1 MLIRLSAAWRK
12 FRRALSRSHLTAKL
26 LDNPCR
32 PGTDGP
38 GHLAIQIDGLG
49 RSRFERALRDGR
61 MPFLRSRIG
70 SGDFALRT
78 FYSGMPSSTP
88 AVQAELF
95 YGVRCAVPAFSYI
108 RRSDERRI
116 GLIWPPDADRVVAG
130 LSGAGKPLL
139 SEGTAYGD
147 IFIGGSAEA
156 RYCTQT
162 LELDSFFRVVNPI
175 KATLILLLHA
185 TTLLRIAGFMLIE
198 TGLALVD
205 AVRGLFERRS
215 VFRELAFVPMR
226 VAVCIGLREMVR
238 FRVKNDLLRGIPI
251 IHANFVGY
259 DEQSHRRGPTS
270 AFARWSLKGIDG
282 AIRDIVRSVERSGC
296 REYRVAVYSDHG
308 QEAVESYRETRGE
321 TVLDAVRRVLDGE
334 SRDEAGQGRVSE
346 SKWRYRRARG
356 LLRIH
361 GGSGP
366 GHGRADDDA
375 EAGDG
380 IDRIRVAASGPLG
393 HVYLPGGTFDLEAAA
408 RALADA
414 ASIPMVL
421 FAEGGRIRAA
431 TSDGVFHLKRDAA
444 RLLGEDHPLRDRVAA
459 DLAEL
464 CRHPDAGDLVLSG
477 WRPRGRSL
485 TFPAENG
492 AHGGP
497 GREETRGFVLLPP
510 SMDFG
515 AEVLRPGDL
524 RRLLGGEAE
533 PIRSPAE
540 ASAPDSG
547 ADPGR
552 GRRTVSPGNPD
563 APAPASGSASGSA
576 PRRTPDTV
584 RVATYNI
591 HGCRTLDGRVGI
603 GPVAEVLGALAP
615 DLVAL
620 QEVDVGRARSGGRD
634 QPAELAAALGMRS
647 RFFPVMRYGSEC
659 YGLAILSRFPI
670 RRVRGGRLPAPL
682 GPGRE
687 RRGAIRLT
695 VEGPGGEWD
704 LINTHLGL
712 GIPERRRQAA
722 ALLSDGWLREGVPAV
737 LCGDLNAGPRSPVCR
752 RIGARLRP
760 AGNGEPTFFSLR
772 PLLRLD
778 HLFVGDRLRVVA
790 SGVVRSEAARRASD
804 HLPAWVDLRFDPRV
818 DPGVGGGTP

>member
-282 AIRDIVRSVERSGC
+282 VIRDIVRSVERSGC
-296 REYRVAVYSDHG
+296 REYRVVVYSDHG
-308 QEAVESYRETRGE
+308 QEEVESYRETRGE

-334 SRDEAGQGRVSE
+334 SRDEAGKDRVSE
-346 SKWRYRRARG
+346 SKWRYPPSPGPVAHPWRKRART
-356 LLRIH
+356 RK
-361 GGSGP
+361 GGRRCRSGET
-366 GHGRADDDA
+366 AS
-375 EAGDG
+375 
-380 IDRIRVAASGPLG
+380 IASGWR
-393 HVYLPGGTFDLEAAA
+393 LPGPWATSICPAA
-408 RALADA
+408 RSISKRRPGPLADA

-431 TSDGVFHLKRDAA
+431 TSDGVFDLERDAA

-459 DLAEL
+459 DLADSAAIPTPETWSF
-464 CRHPDAGDLVLSG
+464 RV
-477 WRPRGRSL
+477 
-485 TFPAENG
+485 
-492 AHGGP
+492 GGP
-497 GREETRGFVLLPP
+497 GDVRLPFRRKTGP
-510 SMDFG
+510 TAGRAGRKPG
-515 AEVLRPGDL
+515 ASSSCLRPWTSARRCCAPAISEGCWAGRRNRSVPRRSFRSGL
-524 RRLLGGEAE
+524 RR
-533 PIRSPAE
+533 
-540 ASAPDSG
+540 
-547 ADPGR
+547 
-552 GRRTVSPGNPD
+552 
-563 APAPASGSASGSA
+563 
-576 PRRTPDTV
+576 
-584 RVATYNI
+584 
-591 HGCRTLDGRVGI
+591 
-603 GPVAEVLGALAP
+603 
-615 DLVAL
+615 
-620 QEVDVGRARSGGRD
+620 RSGPRHPEGR
-634 QPAELAAALGMRS
+634 
-647 RFFPVMRYGSEC
+647 
-659 YGLAILSRFPI
+659 
-670 RRVRGGRLPAPL
+670 
-682 GPGRE
+682 
-687 RRGAIRLT
+687 
-695 VEGPGGEWD
+695 
-704 LINTHLGL
+704 
-712 GIPERRRQAA
+712 
-722 ALLSDGWLREGVPAV
+722 
-737 LCGDLNAGPRSPVCR
+737 
-752 RIGARLRP
+752 
-760 AGNGEPTFFSLR
+760 
-772 PLLRLD
+772 
-778 HLFVGDRLRVVA
+778 
-790 SGVVRSEAARRASD
+790 
-804 HLPAWVDLRFDPRV
+804 
-818 DPGVGGGTP
+818 